1 MTDPIHEMLAQRP
14 WLLADGATGTNLF
27 LAGLGHGD
35 APELWNVERTEPVYD
50 LAKAFVDAGAD
61 IILTNSFG
69 GTRHRL
75 KLHKAEDRVGELNA
89 ASARLARRAADSV
102 GRRVLVAGSIGPT
115 GELFQPL
122 GPLTEEDGVAA
133 FREQAEALAEGGC
146 DLLWVETMSS
156 VEELKAAVE
165 GAGTSG
171 LPIVCTMSF
180 DTNGRTMMGVMP
192 GEVAALVKQLTPR
205 PVAYGGNCGVGAAEL
220 VAALLNM
227 AESAEPDD
235 LLVAK
240 SNCGI
245 PEFVKDEIHYT
256 GTPELMADYA
266 RMALDVGARIIG
278 GCCGT
283 TPMHLAAM
291 HDALTGYETGP
302 KPGLEQIVDCLG
314 AISTGATE
322 QQQAGG
328 LLHRP
333 DREGRRRRGRRRET
347 GSEDTPRF

>member
-1 MTDPIHEMLAQRP
+1 MTDPIHEMLADRP

-35 APELWNVERTEPVYD
+35 APELWNVTNTQPVYD

-61 IILTNSFG
+61 IFLTNSFG
-69 GTRHRL
+69 GTRYRL
-75 KLHKAEDRVGELNA
+75 KLHKAEERVAELNIA
-89 ASARLARRAADSV
+89 AARLGREAADSV
-102 GRRVLVAGSIGPT
+102 DRRVLVAGSIGPT
-115 GELFQPL
+115 GELFEPL
-122 GPLTEEDGVAA
+122 GPLTMEAGIAA

-146 DLLWVETMSS
+146 DVLWVETMSS
-156 VEELKAAVE
+156 IEELKAAVE
-165 GAGTSG
+165 GSGATG

-220 VAALLNM
+220 VVALMNM

-235 LLVAK
+235 ILIAK

-245 PEFVKDEIHYT
+245 PEFVEDEIHYT

-266 RMALDVGARIIG
+266 RLALDVGARIIG

-283 TPMHLAAM
+283 TPKHLAAM
-291 HDALTGYETGP
+291 HEALKQHEKGP
-302 KPGLEQIVDCLG
+302 KPSLEHVVTSLG
-314 AISTGATE
+314 PISTGASE
-322 QQQAGG
+322 QQKAGG
-328 LLHRP
+328 QLQRP
-333 DREGRRRRGRRRET
+333 ERQNRRRGRRRET
-347 GSEDTPRF
+347 TNEDTPRF

>member
-1 MTDPIHEMLAQRP
+1 MTDPIYEMLAERP

-35 APELWNVERTEPVYD
+35 SPELWNVERTEPVYD

-75 KLHKAEDRVGELNA
+75 KLHKAEHRVGELNA
-89 ASARLARRAADSV
+89 ASAHLARRAADSV

-115 GELFQPL
+115 GELFEPL
-122 GPLTEEDGVAA
+122 GPLTEADGVAA

-235 LLVAK
+235 ILVAK

-245 PEFVKDEIHYT
+245 PEFVEDEIHYT

-291 HDALTGYETGP
+291 HEALKHYEKGP
-302 KPGLEQIVDCLG
+302 RPSLAQIVDSLG

-328 LLHRP
+328 LQQRP
-333 DREGRRRRGRRRET
+333 TREGRRRGRRRDA
-347 GSEDTPRF
+347 GSEETPRF